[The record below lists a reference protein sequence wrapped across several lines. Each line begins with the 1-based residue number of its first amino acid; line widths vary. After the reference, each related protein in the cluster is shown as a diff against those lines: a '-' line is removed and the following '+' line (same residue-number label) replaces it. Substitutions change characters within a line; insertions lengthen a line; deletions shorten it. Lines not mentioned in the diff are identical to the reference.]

1 MIIVTQAAIV
11 SFNQVLHR
19 HYSRRLALNVTHPM
33 GYNFLASRRS
43 GSRLPI
49 ITGAKSALAIVAVAP
64 TGANVDKVKAKRS
77 LS

>member
-1 MIIVTQAAIV
+1 
-11 SFNQVLHR
+11 
-19 HYSRRLALNVTHPM
+19 M